1 MEKVQ
6 IIPPPKDVDHRVL
19 IWKGA
24 AVLGKM
30 DGVSELWVTP
40 SDWVRNAYFAY
51 CVNLTKF
58 IGCIGDAG
66 SQRKVFFPINSL

>member
-19 IWKGA
+19 VWKGA

-30 DGVSELWVTP
+30 DGVSELWITP
-40 SDWVRNAYFAY
+40 QDWVRPRFARLSY
-51 CVNLTKF
+51 LFEV
-58 IGCIGDAG
+58 
-66 SQRKVFFPINSL
+66 